1 MSDSRVMNTEIRSV
15 RAFGFRKNLQT
26 EIRNRKWSD
35 GFFLT
40 WELELVS
47 TKACNNAYY
56 SNQTTDA
63 IQNLPTV
70 SFAFKLTYVSIYN
83 NHYIHKQLPLNKIQ
97 QKLCF
102 ETKTVVAGQ
111 QCLFTL
117 CKLEDHLRE
126 ARNRVPA
133 GQSSPVDFGTRQLV
147 KQLMTSLNQPME
159 TLETVVQNIVSS
171 ISKQDSVNHT
181 MHMFKV
187 IQITIIARI
196 IRWYMQQQ
204 E

>member
-35 GFFLT
+35 SFFLT

-56 SNQTTDA
+56 SNQSNDA

-70 SFAFKLTYVSIYN
+70 SFAYKLTYVSIYN
-83 NHYIHKQLPLNKIQ
+83 NHYIHMQLPLNKIQ

-111 QCLFTL
+111 QCLFT
-117 CKLEDHLRE
+117 CVSWKTSQRSKKPGTSWSVQSS
-126 ARNRVPA
+126 RFWNKTA
-133 GQSSPVDFGTRQLV
+133 GQNS
-147 KQLMTSLNQPME
+147 
-159 TLETVVQNIVSS
+159 
-171 ISKQDSVNHT
+171 
-181 MHMFKV
+181 
-187 IQITIIARI
+187 
-196 IRWYMQQQ
+196 
-204 E
+204 